1 MKPIGFRNRVRNMYK
16 IVTLCLFTLIISHTT
31 SSAQTATD
39 LIVVDAKTTGS
50 KLKIEANTNQKI
62 TDRNL
67 YDNQP
72 NFINEKQLAFSAAD
86 EKGNHD
92 IIVYTFSSGKFTNL
106 TKTPDLNEFSPAIT
120 DCGLYVSAVT
130 VEEDGRQRLWLYPTN
145 FGEPELLY
153 DDIEPVGYYDWY
165 DNKAAM
171 FVLGQPNSL
180 VYPYAKEDVL
190 TISQQVG
197 RSIKK
202 RPKTSVITY
211 IDKND
216 SKTINGEKAVAIKG
230 FDLDKKESQS
240 FGYAIPGAEDFIWL
254 NKKLLLMAKG
264 KELFFRKANKDEW
277 ISAGKIDPAGYQSIS
292 RMAYS
297 PKLKKLV
304 VVMERE

>member
-1 MKPIGFRNRVRNMYK
+1 MYK
-16 IVTLCLFTLIISHTT
+16 TLTLCIFILFNTFSATQ
-31 SSAQTATD
+31 AQTATD
-39 LIVVDAKTTGS
+39 LIVIDAKATGS
-50 KLKIEANTNQKI
+50 KLKLESGTEKKI

-72 NFINEKQLAFSAAD
+72 NFINEEQLAFSAAD
-86 EKGNHD
+86 DKGNHD
-92 IIVYTFSSGKFTNL
+92 IIIYTFTSNKFVNL

-130 VEEDGRQRLWLYPTN
+130 VEEDGKQRLWLYPTN

-153 DDIEPVGYYDWY
+153 DDIEPIGYYDWY

-171 FVLGQPNSL
+171 FVLGQPNTL
-180 VYPYAKEDVL
+180 VYPYAKEDIL

-216 SKTINGEKAVAIKG
+216 SQEIDGEKVFAIKG
-230 FDLDKKESQS
+230 FDLEKKESHT
-240 FGYAIPGAEDFIWL
+240 FGYALPASEDFIWL
-254 NKKLLLMAKG
+254 NKNLLLMAKG
-264 KELFFRKANKDEW
+264 DELFIRKANKKEW
-277 ISAGKIDPAGYQSIS
+277 ISVGTIKQDGYENIS

-304 VVMERE
+304 VVMERK